1 MALPQAMTE
10 RRRPFPMPDIR
21 EIRQAGDRTRLALL
35 AIALLVVGS
44 VFSMLFS
51 VTTGASDASILDV
64 ISNMAGSETA
74 LSTRDRIIIFDIRLP
89 RAILGFLI
97 GASLAVS
104 GTVMQGLFRNP
115 LADPGLVGVSSGAS
129 LGAVAMIVLGSGIAA
144 PLQALLGI
152 YALPAAAFGGGL
164 VTTLL
169 LYRIATRHG
178 QTSVA
183 TMLLAGIAL
192 GALALAITG
201 LLIYMANDQQ
211 LRDLTFWS
219 MGSLAGATWTK
230 IAAASPIVLLS
241 FTALPFMARGLNAIT
256 LGEAAAFHMGVPVQR
271 LKNVAIV
278 GVAAATGASVA
289 VSGGIGFVGI
299 VVPHILRMAIG
310 PDHRFLLPAA
320 ALLGGSL
327 LIFADVLA
335 RTLVAPAE
343 LPIGI
348 ITAAVGGPFFLWIL
362 LRQRSRLAL

>member
-1 MALPQAMTE
+1 MALPQAMTQRG
-10 RRRPFPMPDIR
+10 RRFAMA
-21 EIRQAGDRTRLALL
+21 EIGETRRAGDRTRLAVL
-35 AIALLVVGS
+35 AIALLVAGS
-44 VFSMLFS
+44 AFAVLFS

-64 ISNMAGSETA
+64 IGNMTGSEAA
-74 LSTRDRIIIFDIRLP
+74 LSARDRIIIFDIRLP
-89 RAILGFLI
+89 RTILGFLI

-129 LGAVAMIVLGSGIAA
+129 LGAVAMIVLGSGLAA
-144 PLQALLGI
+144 PFQAFFGI
-152 YALPAAAFGGGL
+152 YALPVAAFGGGL

-192 GALALAITG
+192 GALTLALTG
-201 LLIYMANDQQ
+201 LLIYVANDQQ

-230 IAAASPIVLLS
+230 IAAAGPIILLS
-241 FTALPFMARGLNAIT
+241 FMALPFMARGLNAIT

-362 LRQRSRLAL
+362 LKQRSRLAL

>member
-278 GVAAATGASVA
+278 GVA
-289 VSGGIGFVGI
+289 
-299 VVPHILRMAIG
+299 
-310 PDHRFLLPAA
+310 
-320 ALLGGSL
+320 
-327 LIFADVLA
+327 
-335 RTLVAPAE
+335 
-343 LPIGI
+343 
-348 ITAAVGGPFFLWIL
+348 
-362 LRQRSRLAL
+362 